1 MGKRLLATTA
11 TAVLTVGVA
20 FTLLEVVLPA
30 GGGTGTYA
38 TASAA
43 IVIAVAIAGLQAGLI
58 AAVLGCAL
66 AAYLH
71 LPPLTE
77 LHIDHAN
84 EVLGLILFGANGLVV
99 AGVASR
105 LGRRMTRVELPGDPQ
120 TPTEASATEAKPL
133 IGPVIQLQDSW
144 HSGSTVPLVEQL
156 TPREVEV
163 LALVTAGR
171 SNSEIANRLFVSE
184 NTVKTHMKNIHGKLG
199 VTSRTQAVVRG
210 LRLGVVSLQ
219 AEMDAETEAA

>member
-1 MGKRLLATTA
+1 MGKRLLATTT
-11 TAVLTVGVA
+11 TAALTVGVA

-43 IVIAVAIAGLQAGLI
+43 IVIAVAIAGLQAGVI

-77 LHIDHAN
+77 LHIGHAN
-84 EVLGLILFGANGLVV
+84 EVLGLMLFAANGLVV

-105 LGRRMTRVELPGDPQ
+105 LGRRVTKVETAAGSQMPPDAL
-120 TPTEASATEAKPL
+120 ATEARPPL
-133 IGPVIQLQDSW
+133 VPVIRLEDSW
-144 HSGSTVPLVEQL
+144 HSGPTVPLVEQL

-171 SNSEIANRLFVSE
+171 SNSEIADRLFVSE
-184 NTVKTHMKNIHGKLG
+184 NTVKTHLKNIHGKLG

-210 LRLGVVSLQ
+210 LRLGLVSLQ
-219 AEMDAETEAA
+219 AELDTETEAA